1 MWPATFSR
9 GSHQGLASI
18 GSQCERNLDD
28 SDISGLSPR
37 KSVGSIEIG
46 KNTGEA
52 GLGESRYF
60 AIGRPGLEMPT
71 DT

>member
-37 KSVGSIEIG
+37 KSVGSI
-46 KNTGEA
+46 
-52 GLGESRYF
+52 
-60 AIGRPGLEMPT
+60 
-71 DT
+71 D